1 MSEDN
6 VDNTKNKPT
15 TIDEIFNGFRPSI
28 PIQRQI
34 VYSSSPLSSSYCSSY
49 CSSSSS
55 SSNKVAVY
63 IVQRKMYYDKDE
75 REFGDG
81 FYPQLREMKGGYFSI
96 IKFRISTQYP
106 NIWNQINDCPI
117 YGLDGDTGKELLD
130 SLNSDSPLIGN
141 CISNSGGRIIYPY
154 NYRDSTHRIINSYQY
169 NNA

>member
-1 MSEDN
+1 MSDDN
-6 VDNTKNKPT
+6 GDNTKNKPT
-15 TIDEIFNGFRPSI
+15 TIDEIFNGLRPSV
-28 PIQRQI
+28 PTQRQI
-34 VYSSSPLSSSYCSSY
+34 VYNSSSSPSPSL
-49 CSSSSS
+49 SSSSS

-63 IVQRKMYYDKDE
+63 IAQRKMYYDKYE

-154 NYRDSTHRIINSYQY
+154 NYRDSTHKIINSYQY
-169 NNA
+169 TNA